1 LGLLKSRA
9 HAHPLIFNGPPI
21 VAADAL
27 SGPDALH
34 ALQHPRP
41 AGDGRHDLVRRSTG
55 RAAKDRGALFHRGHA
70 GQGDLVVLRAGAAA
84 HPDCPDQLSGDDN
97 GIAAR
102 RRDDAV

>member
-1 LGLLKSRA
+1 MGHRSLPPTLC
-9 HAHPLIFNGPPI
+9 PGPTPCMPCNI
-21 VAADAL
+21 PVQPAMARTIS
-27 SGPDALH
+27 SG
-34 ALQHPRP
+34 
-41 AGDGRHDLVRRSTG
+41 G